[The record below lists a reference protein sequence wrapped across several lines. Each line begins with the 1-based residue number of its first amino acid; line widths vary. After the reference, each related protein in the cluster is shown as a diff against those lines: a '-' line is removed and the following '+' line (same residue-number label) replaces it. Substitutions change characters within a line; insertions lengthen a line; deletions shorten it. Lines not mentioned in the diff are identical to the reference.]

1 MRAVVDPGIAPDRA
15 FDILDEY
22 GYLIVRKAID
32 QAIVEGMRREFRPFL
47 DATPPCTRKEHGLG
61 TRRFKGAFTR
71 SRAYHAFAMD
81 PLILALADRIL
92 LPHCTSYTLSGSD
105 CFEVGPGS
113 DYQPLHRDD
122 MLYPVPHPHY
132 EYIFNV
138 MVAISDFTEENGAT
152 RVIPY
157 SHRWPDDRRGTQE
170 EAISAAM
177 PSGSILVIF
186 GSTVHGAG
194 RNATRDEFRMSA
206 NATYNLGWLRQQEN
220 QYLFAPP
227 DVARTLGEPMARLI
241 GYQTHQPHLGQVHI
255 EKDLYTLLEPGGER
269 DIAVAAGPAIPM

>member
-1 MRAVVDPGIAPDRA
+1 MNVVDSAVDPDRA
-15 FDILDEY
+15 FALLKEH
-22 GYLIVRKAID
+22 GYLIVHDAVDKQTIA
-32 QAIVEGMRREFRPFL
+32 GMRREFRPFL
-47 DATPPCTRKEHGLG
+47 DATPFCTKPAQGLA
-61 TRRFKGAFTR
+61 TRRFKGAFAKSR
-71 SRAYHAFAMD
+71 SYHDFALN

-92 LPHCTSYTLSGSD
+92 LPHCSRYTLSGSD

-122 MLYPVPHPHY
+122 SIYPVPHPHF

-138 MVAISDFTEENGAT
+138 MCAISDFTEENGAT
-152 RVIPY
+152 RVIPK
-157 SHRWPDDRRGTQE
+157 SHLWPDDWAGRQE
-170 EAISAAM
+170 DAISAAM

-194 RNATRDEFRMSA
+194 RNATRDEYRMST

-227 DVARTLGEPMARLI
+227 ELARTFDPRMARLI
-241 GYQTHQPHLGQVHI
+241 GYETHVPYLGQVHI

-269 DIAVAAGPAIPM
+269 DISPVPALNS